1 MTKTIIISI
10 LFVVISGFTA
20 VVQTRTVASS
30 QTIIASLAETKVE
43 VRVDGLSCPFCAYGL
58 EKKLKKI
65 DGIKDLKIDIK
76 KGLVTFTLK
85 EGKTVDEKTIRK
97 IVKDA
102 GFTPKEITF
111 PPKNAD

>member
-1 MTKTIIISI
+1 MNKKVFILIL
-10 LFVVISGFTA
+10 LFVFSGFQVYA
-20 VVQTRTVASS
+20 QHYVEIYS
-30 QTIIASLAETKVE
+30 QTGVSLTAETKVE

-76 KGLVTFTLK
+76 KGLVTFSLI
-85 EGKTVDEKTIRK
+85 EGKSVDEKTIEK

-102 GFTPKEITF
+102 GFTAKEIKF
-111 PPKNAD
+111 SN